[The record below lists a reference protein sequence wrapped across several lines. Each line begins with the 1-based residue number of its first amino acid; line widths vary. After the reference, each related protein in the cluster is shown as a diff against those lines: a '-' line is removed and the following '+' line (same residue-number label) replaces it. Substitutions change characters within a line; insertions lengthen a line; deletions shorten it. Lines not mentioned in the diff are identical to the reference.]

1 MTKTKFERDKVYKT
15 RDGQEARVICVDAP
29 EPLPIVVLTLKEKPY
44 SLWRSLWRVGA
55 DGRVDEDTD
64 SQFDLMLP
72 KPEPIVE
79 WGVWTI
85 SGRFV
90 PATCKMDASDCVKQ
104 HRDLSDP
111 YTGAR
116 LAKRTTEIVED

>member
-1 MTKTKFERDKVYKT
+1 MTKTKFELDKVYKT

-64 SQFDLMLP
+64 SQFDLMPPSPSRLWSGDDWHQTAHFIP
-72 KPEPIVE
+72 VHLKP
-79 WGVWTI
+79 
-85 SGRFV
+85 S
-90 PATCKMDASDCVKQ
+90 PAKTAFGPFQ
-104 HRDLSDP
+104 
-111 YTGAR
+111 AR
-116 LAKRTTEIVED
+116 LRGPSPSAPPRSSRTEP

>member
-1 MTKTKFERDKVYKT
+1 MTKTKFELDKVYKT

-55 DGRVDEDTD
+55 DGRVDEDAD

-79 WGVWTI
+79 WGRLAPDST
-85 SGRFV
+85 FHH
-90 PATCKMDASDCVKQ
+90 CASEAI
-104 HRDLSDP
+104 
-111 YTGAR
+111 AR
-116 LAKRTTEIVED
+116 KDGLWPRPGEASWPLAKRTTEIIED